1 MTTLSETIQSITPE
15 PHYMYLARDIQRDCE
30 SKMRLRYYED
40 TGRTSWDSTVAE
52 TQGLVTKCRE
62 EIARCENDLSSQKAK
77 LQRIKTEVR
86 AGSLDLRT
94 GKKQVAEME
103 AMSAASMSS
112 ICEWKQSMFDAEEN
126 LPRFQWLQFVESWQN
141 NHMLSL
147 KFNYSQGRDLDYL
160 ERGVTWVVQEA
171 AKMRKR
177 VMREEEVLE
186 QEHNDA
192 QFKKRS
198 LADNTSW

>member
-1 MTTLSETIQSITPE
+1 MTSISDTIKSIAPE
-15 PHYMYLARDIQRDCE
+15 PQYMYLAKDIQRDCE

-40 TGRTSWDSTVAE
+40 TGRTSWDSTVAQ
-52 TQGLVTKCRE
+52 TLGLVAKCRE
-62 EIARCENDLSSQKAK
+62 EIAKCENDLSSQKAK

-86 AGSLDLRT
+86 AGSLDVRT
-94 GKKQVAEME
+94 GKKQMAEME

-126 LPRFQWLQFVESWQN
+126 LPRFQWLQFVEGWQN
-141 NHMLSL
+141 NQMLSL
-147 KFNYSQGRDLDYL
+147 KFNYSQSKDIDHL

-177 VMREEEVLE
+177 VMREEEVLQ
-186 QEHNDA
+186 QEHRDA
-192 QFKKRS
+192 QFKKRL
-198 LADNTSW
+198 LADNSSW

>member
-1 MTTLSETIQSITPE
+1 MTSISETIKSITPE
-15 PHYMYLARDIQRDCE
+15 PQYMYLAKDIQRDCE

-40 TGRTSWDSTVAE
+40 TGRTSWDSTVAQ
-52 TQGLVTKCRE
+52 TLGLVAKCRE
-62 EIARCENDLSSQKAK
+62 EIAKCENDLTSQKAK
-77 LQRIKTEVR
+77 LQRIRTEVK
-86 AGSLDLRT
+86 AGSLDVRT

-126 LPRFQWLQFVESWQN
+126 LPRFQWLQFVEGWQN
-141 NHMLSL
+141 NQMLSL
-147 KFNYSQGRDLDYL
+147 KFNYSQNKDIEHL

-177 VMREEEVLE
+177 VLREEEVLQ
-186 QEHNDA
+186 QEHSDA
-192 QFKKRS
+192 QFKKRL
-198 LADNTSW
+198 LADNSSW

>member
-1 MTTLSETIQSITPE
+1 MTSLSETIQSITPE
-15 PHYMYLARDIQRDCE
+15 PHYMYIARDIQRDCE

-52 TQGLVTKCRE
+52 TLGLVAKCRE
-62 EIARCENDLSSQKAK
+62 EIAKCENDLSSQKAN
-77 LQRIKTEVR
+77 LQRIKTQVKE
-86 AGSLDLRT
+86 GSLDLRT
-94 GKKQVAEME
+94 GKKQIAEME

-112 ICEWKQSMFDAEEN
+112 ICEWKQSMFDAQEN

-141 NHMLSL
+141 NHLLSL
-147 KFNYSQGRDLDYL
+147 KFNYRQNKDIEYL

-177 VMREEEVLE
+177 VMREEEIL
-186 QEHNDA
+186 QEGRNDT
-192 QFKKRS
+192 QFKKRL
-198 LADNTSW
+198 LADNSSW

>member
-1 MTTLSETIQSITPE
+1 MTSLSDTIKSITPE
-15 PHYMYLARDIQRDCE
+15 PHYMYIARDIQRDCE

-52 TQGLVTKCRE
+52 TLGLVAKCRE
-62 EIARCENDLSSQKAK
+62 EIAKCENDLSSQKAN
-77 LQRIKTEVR
+77 LQRIKTQVKE
-86 AGSLDLRT
+86 GSLDLRT
-94 GKKQVAEME
+94 GKKQIAEME

-112 ICEWKQSMFDAEEN
+112 ICEWKQSMFDAQEN

-141 NHMLSL
+141 NHLLSL
-147 KFNYSQGRDLDYL
+147 KFNYRQNKDIEYL

-177 VMREEEVLE
+177 VMREEEIL
-186 QEHNDA
+186 QEGRNDT
-192 QFKKRS
+192 QFKKRL
-198 LADNTSW
+198 LADNSSW

>member
-1 MTTLSETIQSITPE
+1 MTSLSDTIKSITPE
-15 PHYMYLARDIQRDCE
+15 PQYMYLARDIQRDCE

-52 TQGLVTKCRE
+52 TLGLVAKCRE
-62 EIARCENDLSSQKAK
+62 EIAKCENDLSSQKTN
-77 LQRIKTEVR
+77 LQRIKTQVK

-94 GKKQVAEME
+94 GKKQIAEME

-112 ICEWKQSMFDAEEN
+112 ICEWKQSMFDAQEN
-126 LPRFQWLQFVESWQN
+126 LPRFQWLQFVEGWQN
-141 NHMLSL
+141 NHLLSL
-147 KFNYSQGRDLDYL
+147 KFNYRQNKDIEYL

-177 VMREEEVLE
+177 VMREEEVI
-186 QEHNDA
+186 QEERNDT
-192 QFKKRS
+192 QFKKRL
-198 LADNTSW
+198 LADNSSW

>member
-1 MTTLSETIQSITPE
+1 MTSISDTIKSITPE
-15 PHYMYLARDIQRDCE
+15 PQYMYLAKDIQRDCE

-40 TGRTSWDSTVAE
+40 TARTSWDSTVAQ
-52 TQGLVTKCRE
+52 TLGLVAKCRE
-62 EIARCENDLSSQKAK
+62 EIAKCENDLSSQKAK
-77 LQRIKTEVR
+77 LQRIKTEVK
-86 AGSLDLRT
+86 AGSLDVRT

-126 LPRFQWLQFVESWQN
+126 LPRFQWLQFVEGWQN
-141 NHMLSL
+141 NQMLSL
-147 KFNYSQGRDLDYL
+147 KFNYSQSKDIDHL

-177 VMREEEVLE
+177 VLREEEVLQ
-186 QEHNDA
+186 QEHSDA
-192 QFKKRS
+192 QFKKRL
-198 LADNTSW
+198 LADNSSW